1 MVTEVLPE
9 MEEWLQLRVIL
20 VADILRK
27 DNGTDVV
34 TNYYRVVAIFHILGA
49 KETDGKFHAALSFFC
64 TFFTGVG
71 CKYTRVL
78 GMESLTR

>member
-1 MVTEVLPE
+1 MVERLH
-9 MEEWLQLRVIL
+9 MMVIL

-27 DNGTDVV
+27 DNRNDMV
-34 TNYYRVVAIFHILGA
+34 TNGYRFVAIFHILGA
-49 KETDGKFHAALSFFC
+49 KETEGKFHAVLSFFAP
-64 TFFTGVG
+64 FFADFG